1 MQAIFLNTFY
11 AENLSGASYAVNKR
25 LELFLRHQIDAKIMT
40 TTFYLT
46 NRYYFENHFPKQKD
60 AFVDFTNVLTD
71 TISVD
76 EESLRPN
83 EDFFNGLGL
92 QIKDTENKA
101 VGKQSEYAQWTT
113 YPDGRILDI
122 SYYNQNNNIL
132 RTDGYDH
139 RGFLCLKSYYE
150 INDKNQICLTRREHL
165 DLNGHVRLIYYF
177 TLDRDIRKIVWTDLN
192 GVAYLF
198 NNENDLLLCAL
209 KQYTNNNLEN
219 FFVIADLFV
228 TDTLA
233 KLSQLGV
240 QNNVALFIQL
250 HNIQYKNTSDG
261 QPLRIGYSYPVL
273 NQDLYTGLITLT
285 DRQKQDINHTIHC
298 DNNIY
303 AIAENWFSEKD
314 INDYYSINWDD
325 KEDGL
330 VIISARL
337 DKVKQIDQA
346 IKAVTFAHKRVSKIH
361 LEIWGS
367 GPEKHVLEQLIKQ
380 QNAEDYIFIK
390 GTLDNA
396 SMKKRMA
403 QAQLHLLTSRNEG
416 LPMVLFEAQLGQTPS
431 ICYDIDYGPDAIIN
445 NRINGDLIAP
455 NDTKYLAMRLE
466 ELFKDPS
473 QGTLRQ
479 YAFNTRQTLD
489 KYSESSIWSL
499 WKNLVEQAF
508 NNENSNH
515 GESE

>member
-83 EDFFNGLGL
+83 EAFFNGLGL

-177 TLDRDIRKIVWTDLN
+177 TLDREIRKIVWTDLN

-261 QPLRIGYSYPVL
+261 QPLRIG
-273 NQDLYTGLITLT
+273 
-285 DRQKQDINHTIHC
+285 
-298 DNNIY
+298 
-303 AIAENWFSEKD
+303 
-314 INDYYSINWDD
+314 
-325 KEDGL
+325 
-330 VIISARL
+330 
-337 DKVKQIDQA
+337 
-346 IKAVTFAHKRVSKIH
+346 
-361 LEIWGS
+361 
-367 GPEKHVLEQLIKQ
+367 
-380 QNAEDYIFIK
+380 
-390 GTLDNA
+390 
-396 SMKKRMA
+396 
-403 QAQLHLLTSRNEG
+403 
-416 LPMVLFEAQLGQTPS
+416 
-431 ICYDIDYGPDAIIN
+431 
-445 NRINGDLIAP
+445 
-455 NDTKYLAMRLE
+455 
-466 ELFKDPS
+466 
-473 QGTLRQ
+473 
-479 YAFNTRQTLD
+479 
-489 KYSESSIWSL
+489 
-499 WKNLVEQAF
+499 
-508 NNENSNH
+508 
-515 GESE
+515 